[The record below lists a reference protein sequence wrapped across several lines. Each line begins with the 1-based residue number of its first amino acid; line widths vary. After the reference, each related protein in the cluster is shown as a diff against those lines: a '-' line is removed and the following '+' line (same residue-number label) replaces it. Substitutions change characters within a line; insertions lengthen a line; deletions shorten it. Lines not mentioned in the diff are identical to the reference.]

1 MIKRI
6 FKNISDFLSEVKAEL
21 KKTSFPT
28 RRETIGSTNVVLV
41 FVLIIS
47 IFLAF
52 VDSVL
57 SKVIRAVIGF

>member
-1 MIKRI
+1 MIKQV
-6 FKNISDFLSEVKAEL
+6 FKSISDFLSEVKAEL

-41 FVLIIS
+41 FVLIVS

>member
-1 MIKRI
+1 MIKRF
-6 FKNISDFLSEVKAEL
+6 FKSISDFLSEVKAEL

-47 IFLAF
+47 IFLAL

-57 SKVIRAVIGF
+57 SKVIRSVIGF